1 MKQVI
6 DISAEV
12 REGIRKTFKVTDV
25 AIWYALGY
33 DEKRGQSDTAKR
45 IRQYAKKN
53 GGVAIT
59 VAEKSDTVIFDSDG
73 SFHQYFANGATIVIS
88 KRTGDAT
95 INWKGEPVLTFED
108 IKIRQVERLQSLVN
122 MWSDELVKGFKD
134 ADKLD
139 DLKMLYKGFVNSEQ

>member
-12 REGIRKTFKVTDV
+12 REGIRKAFKVTDV
-25 AIWYALGY
+25 AIWYALNY

-45 IRQYAKKN
+45 IRQYAKMN
-53 GGVAIT
+53 GGVDIM

-73 SFHQYFANGATIVIS
+73 SFHQYFSNGAMIVIN

-95 INWKGEPVLTFED
+95 ISWKGEPVLTFGN
-108 IKIRQVERLQSLVN
+108 IKVRQVERLQIVAR
-122 MWSDELVKGFKD
+122 MWSDKLVEDFKN
-134 ADKLD
+134 ANKREV
-139 DLKMLYKGFVNSEQ
+139 LKMLYKGFVNGEQ

>member
-6 DISAEV
+6 DIGAEV

-25 AIWYALGY
+25 AIWYALNY

-45 IRQYAKKN
+45 IRQYAKMN
-53 GGVAIT
+53 GGVDIM

-73 SFHQYFANGATIVIS
+73 SFHQYFPNGAMIVIN

-95 INWKGEPVLTFED
+95 ISWKGAPVLTFGN
-108 IKIRQVERLQSLVN
+108 IKVREVERLQIVAR
-122 MWSDELVKGFKD
+122 MWSDKLVEDFKN
-134 ADKLD
+134 ADKREA
-139 DLKMLYKGFVNSEQ
+139 LKMLYKGFVNGEQ

>member
-53 GGVAIT
+53 GGVTIT

-73 SFHQYFANGATIVIS
+73 SFHQYFSTGATIDIS

-95 INWKGEPVLTFED
+95 ISWKGEPVLIFEN
-108 IKIRQVERLQSLVN
+108 IKVRQVERLQSLAN
-122 MWSDELVKGFKD
+122 MWSDELIKDFKD
-134 ADKLD
+134 ANKREP
-139 DLKMLYKGFVNSEQ
+139 LKMLYKGFVNSEQ

>member
-12 REGIRKTFKVTDV
+12 REGIRKAFKVTDV
-25 AIWYALGY
+25 AIWYALNY

-45 IRQYAKKN
+45 IRQYAKMN
-53 GGVAIT
+53 GGVDIM

-73 SFHQYFANGATIVIS
+73 SFHQYFSNGAMIVIN

-95 INWKGEPVLTFED
+95 ISWKGEPVLTFEN
-108 IKIRQVERLQSLVN
+108 IKVRQVERLQIVAR
-122 MWSDELVKGFKD
+122 MWSDKLVEDFKN
-134 ADKLD
+134 ANKREV
-139 DLKMLYKGFVNSEQ
+139 LKMLYKGFVSGEQ